1 MIVDGIR
8 FPVNS
13 AWLSEMSKSVR
24 WDVQIGQDRR
34 TRKILWQKDKK
45 DFVIYD
51 PESDCHVEDFLLV
64 GSSIFVEMIKSD
76 EKVGFSADDY
86 MINGVESAVY
96 FEDFLALISP
106 RANLLPEQEIL
117 PNRMD
122 LLICKLYSS
131 GKGRL

>member
-13 AWLSEMSKSVR
+13 AWLSEMSSV
-24 WDVQIGQDRR
+24 
-34 TRKILWQKDKK
+34 
-45 DFVIYD
+45 FA
-51 PESDCHVEDFLLV
+51 
-64 GSSIFVEMIKSD
+64 EMIKSD
-76 EKVGFSADDY
+76 EKVGISADDY

-96 FEDFLALISP
+96 FEEFLALISP
-106 RANLLPEQEIL
+106 RPNLLPEQQIL